1 MKRSFRPTIVLA
13 GVLGLTLLVTAS
25 PPARADE
32 SSAVEVLRTEEL
44 PGIPGKEAVMLTV
57 TYPPGGSSKPHRH
70 DAHVFVYVLEGSVV
84 MQVDGREPV
93 TLRPGETF
101 HEKPTDVHR
110 RSANAS
116 KTEPAKFL
124 VFIVKDKGA
133 PASRPAE

>member
-84 MQVDGREPV
+84 MQVDGREPA